1 MLCVI
6 WFGFHAGA
14 AHKPRLE
21 LSFTSHD
28 FGPRFVHQAGM
39 APTVVKLR
47 ARNADKQDLSF
58 EIG

>member
-1 MLCVI
+1 M
-6 WFGFHAGA
+6 WRFYAGA

-28 FGPRFVHQAGM
+28 FGPRFIYQAGM
-39 APTVVKLR
+39 APFVVKLR
-47 ARNADKQDLSF
+47 ACNADKQDLSF